1 MLNESV
7 RALKGEASPTEEY
20 NTAIDLDVDAF
31 IPDTYI
37 KNEIQKLDI
46 YKRIAGIETE
56 AEYDDMLEEL
66 VDRFGEPPKPVQNL
80 LQVAGLKSMAHRLW
94 LTEVAQK
101 GDSIRFTLF
110 ERAQLGPDKIE
121 DIVQD
126 GGGRLQFVMGE
137 KPGFVYNRPRKSAAD
152 GRDVLTA
159 VREVL
164 EIMEK
169 AQTEAA

>member
-1 MLNESV
+1 M
-7 RALKGEASPTEEY
+7 
-20 NTAIDLDVDAF
+20 
-31 IPDTYI
+31 
-37 KNEIQKLDI
+37 
-46 YKRIAGIETE
+46 
-56 AEYDDMLEEL
+56 
-66 VDRFGEPPKPVQNL
+66 DRFGEPPKPVQNL

-121 DIVQD
+121 AIVRD

-169 AQTEAA
+169 APDRGRVAPGSRRGPGVRVCRARTCGFSEKKSLRDLAKEAIINCMILR